1 MKNLVLSA
9 ALAAAAMMIV
19 TPAFAQG
26 TKAQKDCAG
35 QPSASA
41 RGGAKAPEKI
51 EGQVTSV
58 DKKNGTLTVQAP
70 DGTTHQFKGSKDT
83 VNDYK
88 AGDKIELSLRAEP
101 NC

>member
-9 ALAAAAMMIV
+9 ALAAAALMIV
-19 TPAFAQG
+19 SPAFAQSK
-26 TKAQKDCAG
+26 KADCAN

-58 DKKNGTLTVQAP
+58 DQKSGQITVKAP

-83 VNDYK
+83 LKDYK
-88 AGDKIELSLRAEP
+88 AGDRIELTLRAEP
-101 NC
+101 C